1 MKSNTKKRLIA
12 FMLCMVLVLSSA
24 TSAFADDLDTQA
36 QDQTTTMAESETQA
50 SVADEPVATS
60 MDDSTDEQQPVAE
73 AEGNQ
78 EQAVETPSEN
88 EEAAPAVENPTTEAP
103 EEQQTEAPAE
113 NEEPATE
120 ETQPILQLTYEDD
133 NVKVT
138 VDAVDAGNI
147 PDGASLS
154 VTPII
159 KKEITDS
166 MSDKEKEEV
175 KAMNDQYDHTE
186 KKLQE
191 KAKDEPYDIAG
202 FLAYDI
208 TFVDADG
215 NKLEPNGDVK
225 VSMEYKKAEI
235 PEEAKKVQKE
245 KKDEQELDVTVMHL
259 EEDEQGKVKEVADLS
274 DATVQNG
281 SLENLKTNN
290 DKKIEKIE
298 FVANSFSTFT
308 ITWKKY
314 YSNSGDLKLTLHF
327 VDETGNELQAA
338 YDDQQVSYNE
348 TIDFSTSYST
358 SITGYSYIN
367 AKLGS
372 IDGDIVTSA
381 EGSYNYSKEEYQL
394 TLKND
399 NTTIKTLKK
408 SGSANIYL
416 IYRQNTSSGGDS
428 GNTPTETDMQ
438 LSHEKYIKKKDDNK
452 YDVTLNVS
460 SKKGTKTS
468 KKKLDILL
476 IVDRSGSMDDEDRM
490 ENAKLAVNNLCD
502 SLDTPTSTIDARYK
516 LVSFSRIG
524 TIDTENW
531 VTGTQMKAAVSRL
544 NAVGGTNYE
553 DAFLKAA
560 QALTGMRNGA
570 ETIVIFLTDG
580 VPTRRNLTPGQA
592 ATNDNQTTTDKHG
605 SETNNA
611 KYTQATTAV
620 AQITCNRFMAIGLS
634 LSSGSNFRHSPYDKV
649 PNTPLKL
656 LQGITDAATDA
667 AERDKAV
674 NITDPT
680 KLPEKFNQIA
690 ADIQKFACKDVTIK
704 DTLSEYVDTTTDSK
718 LQIRMAKKITENGT
732 DTYTDQGSVV
742 EISLT
747 DSSLFSDAGKNV
759 TVNNKSLGT
768 VKYNATNKQVIWN
781 LGANYELEDDIYY
794 YITITNVTPNAAAE
808 KVYKDNKGGYGES
821 KGDANTDASSNGY
834 YGTMGT
840 ENDTS
845 SNLAGFPSNNNAD
858 HNSSVTYTN
867 TKTGVPAT
875 EDYQKPV
882 VQVDVKVIEGGIE
895 TGKTAKVNNWDD
907 RTYDITLNATS
918 TLKEISSIAVAKPI
932 EVAFVF
938 DTSGSMLFRSSL
950 TPAVYGTK
958 AALAKN
964 QVYYYMDSDAKATM
978 YRVYYESGNWNYI
991 DDSYWD
997 YSTGKLING
1006 KKQTLSND
1014 TRQYYTTSDS
1024 HNRFYY
1030 LKKAATEFT
1039 TKLAET
1045 SADSKLALVTFNKK
1059 ATTEFEFQSVGTK
1072 LDYITN
1078 TINSL
1083 TTSGGTHQNEGLDK
1097 AYNILNNDKNEQ
1109 NLTRYVVLLTDG
1121 CPNGVTYDQVT
1132 SSVADIKTTG
1142 AKLITIGVGLDSSN
1156 ESLKT
1161 ARTKLTEYADGGMAY
1176 MADNAT
1182 SLSSIFDQILRYTT
1196 NPNEKDINATGVTV
1210 TDYIDSRFE
1219 LPQSTIDSLR
1229 TRYGN
1234 DVEIKAPGEAGNTT
1248 DMWLIIWKNQTV
1260 NHASKDA
1267 DGTTIAGWSTT
1278 FTVKAKDSYIG
1289 DNNVTTNGSGSGV
1302 SYDGN
1307 TTPFPQPTVNVKSQ
1321 LKVDDNSVTI
1331 YKGDQI
1337 PTDKDILNQLFNKS
1351 DTTSYTEGT
1360 VNEDDFKKLSVEWY
1374 SNPECTIPITT
1385 AEMAAI
1391 TPDTTTAYYFLKVT
1405 YKTSDPTNDSNANTT
1420 KDGTI
1425 YISGGTEQTT
1435 VAVNKNDSNK
1445 KYGTYTVNVINGE
1458 IQIIKNLAAGSNAKD
1473 GDQFTFMITK
1483 DGTPYSV
1490 VLDKTKNYYRP
1501 ATEEEITNGTASSTV
1516 TITVVSSNNTLTG
1529 NVSIKELPRGSYEV
1543 SEHDQTD
1550 YVVESVVID
1559 SQTNCWSNN
1568 LTITDEKATF
1578 GMGYNKTAADA
1589 NVIVKDNT
1597 AHTYKHDN
1605 SNGAGQLGVVTYTNE
1620 TVISDWGIQKVSS
1633 SDSNLVLSGAQ
1644 FELKNSDTTYIG
1656 VSSNTGY
1663 VNWYTSYTDETTNVP
1678 LTGKMNPGTYTL
1690 TETKA
1695 PAGYAR
1701 SNEIWTVEIKRN
1713 GSLKMITSS
1722 SGKTLSTLTQ
1732 TSADGKKTITLYQ
1745 FKNTPVYDL
1754 PSAGGNGIYLYM
1766 IGGVLLMFAA
1776 AWILYINKC
1785 REVLKR

>member
-1 MKSNTKKRLIA
+1 MKSKTKKRLIA
-12 FMLCMVLVLSSA
+12 FMLCMVLVLSS
-24 TSAFADDLDTQA
+24 TISAFADELQDTDSQNQIEA
-36 QDQTTTMAESETQA
+36 MADPATEEAIADEPMAESLDA
-50 SVADEPVATS
+50 SQE
-60 MDDSTDEQQPVAE
+60 EQQPVAE
-73 AEGNQ
+73 QPVQ
-78 EQAVETPSEN
+78 EEVQTPEETPVVETPAE
-88 EEAAPAVENPTTEAP
+88 PVVENT
-103 EEQQTEAPAE
+103 APAE
-113 NEEPATE
+113 NEDVKAEEPAVN

-166 MSDKEKEEV
+166 MSDEEKEET

-208 TFVDADG
+208 TFVDPDG

-235 PEEAKKVQKE
+235 PEEAKKVQDA

-259 EEDEQGKVKEVADLS
+259 EEDEQGEVKEVADLS

-281 SLENLKTNN
+281 SLENLETND
-290 DKKIEKIE
+290 DKKVEKIE

-314 YSNSGDLKLTLHF
+314 NSNSGDLKLTLHF
-327 VDETGNELQAA
+327 VDETGNELQATYA
-338 YDDQQVSYNE
+338 DQKVYYNE

-372 IDGDIVTSA
+372 INGDIVTSA
-381 EGSYNYSKEEYQL
+381 EGSYNYSKNEYQL

-399 NTTIKTLKK
+399 NTTIKTLNK

-490 ENAKLAVNNLCD
+490 SNAKLAVKNLCN
-502 SLDTPTSTIDARYK
+502 SLDAPTSTIDARYK

-524 TIDTENW
+524 TIDTKNW
-531 VTGTQMKAAVSRL
+531 VTGTQMKAAVSQL
-544 NAVGGTNYE
+544 NAANGTNYE

-634 LSSGSNFRHSPYDKV
+634 LSSGSNFRHSPYDQV

-656 LQGITDAATDA
+656 LQGITDAATGA

-680 KLPEKFNQIA
+680 RLPEKFNQIA

-718 LQIRMAKKITENGT
+718 LQIRMAKKTTENGT

-747 DSSLFSDAGKNV
+747 DSSLLNDAGKNV
-759 TVNNKSLGT
+759 TVNNKSFGT

-808 KVYKDNKGGYGES
+808 KAYKDNKGGYGES

-867 TKTGVPAT
+867 TKTGDPAT

-882 VQVDVKVIEGGIE
+882 VQVDVKVIEGDIK

-907 RTYDITLNATS
+907 RTYNITLNATS
-918 TLKEISSIAVAKPI
+918 TLKEISSVAVAKPI
-932 EVAFVF
+932 EIVFVF

-950 TPAVYGTK
+950 TPSVYGKK
-958 AALAKN
+958 AKLDTN
-964 QVYYYMDSDAKATM
+964 QVYYYMDSDDKATM
-978 YRVYYESGNWNYI
+978 YRVTYQNGKWYSI
-991 DDSYWD
+991 DDSYEGLG
-997 YSTGKLING
+997 SE
-1006 KKQTLSND
+1006 LSDVN
-1014 TRQYYTTSDS
+1014 RQYYTTSDS
-1024 HNRFYY
+1024 HDRFYY
-1030 LKKAATEFT
+1030 LKQAATEFT
-1039 TKLAET
+1039 TKLAEK
-1045 SADSKLALVTFNKK
+1045 SADSKLALVTFNQEADTKFK
-1059 ATTEFEFQSVGTK
+1059 FKSVGTE
-1072 LDYITN
+1072 LSYIN
-1078 TINSL
+1078 STINSL
-1083 TTSGGTHQNEGLDK
+1083 TTRGGTHQNEGLDN
-1097 AYNILNNDKNEQ
+1097 AFDILNKDKNEQ

-1121 CPNGVTYDQVT
+1121 CPNGITYDDVN
-1132 SSVADIKTTG
+1132 SSVAKIKTTG

-1156 ESLKT
+1156 EGLKK
-1161 ARTKLTEYADGGMAY
+1161 ARTKLTEYADDGMAY
-1176 MADNAT
+1176 MADNAA

-1260 NHASKDA
+1260 NHASIDA

-1391 TPDTTTAYYFLKVT
+1391 TPDTTTAYYLKVT

-1776 AWILYINKC
+1776 AWILYKNKC

>member
-438 LSHEKYIKKKDDNK
+438 
-452 YDVTLNVS
+452 
-460 SKKGTKTS
+460 
-468 KKKLDILL
+468 
-476 IVDRSGSMDDEDRM
+476 
-490 ENAKLAVNNLCD
+490 
-502 SLDTPTSTIDARYK
+502 
-516 LVSFSRIG
+516 
-524 TIDTENW
+524 
-531 VTGTQMKAAVSRL
+531 
-544 NAVGGTNYE
+544 
-553 DAFLKAA
+553 
-560 QALTGMRNGA
+560 
-570 ETIVIFLTDG
+570 
-580 VPTRRNLTPGQA
+580 
-592 ATNDNQTTTDKHG
+592 
-605 SETNNA
+605 
-611 KYTQATTAV
+611 
-620 AQITCNRFMAIGLS
+620 
-634 LSSGSNFRHSPYDKV
+634 
-649 PNTPLKL
+649 
-656 LQGITDAATDA
+656 
-667 AERDKAV
+667 
-674 NITDPT
+674 
-680 KLPEKFNQIA
+680 
-690 ADIQKFACKDVTIK
+690 
-704 DTLSEYVDTTTDSK
+704 
-718 LQIRMAKKITENGT
+718 
-732 DTYTDQGSVV
+732 
-742 EISLT
+742 
-747 DSSLFSDAGKNV
+747 
-759 TVNNKSLGT
+759 
-768 VKYNATNKQVIWN
+768 
-781 LGANYELEDDIYY
+781 
-794 YITITNVTPNAAAE
+794 
-808 KVYKDNKGGYGES
+808 
-821 KGDANTDASSNGY
+821 
-834 YGTMGT
+834 
-840 ENDTS
+840 
-845 SNLAGFPSNNNAD
+845 
-858 HNSSVTYTN
+858 
-867 TKTGVPAT
+867 
-875 EDYQKPV
+875 DYQKPV

-958 AALAKN
+958 AALDKN

-1458 IQIIKNLAAGSNAKD
+1458 IQIIKNLATGSNAKD

>member
-1 MKSNTKKRLIA
+1 MKSKTKKRLVA
-12 FMLCMVLVLSSA
+12 FMLCMVLVLSS
-24 TSAFADDLDTQA
+24 TISAFADELQDTDSQNQIEA
-36 QDQTTTMAESETQA
+36 MADPATEEAIADEPMAESLDA
-50 SVADEPVATS
+50 SQE
-60 MDDSTDEQQPVAE
+60 EQQPVAE
-73 AEGNQ
+73 QPVEEPVQ
-78 EQAVETPSEN
+78 EEVQTPEETPVVETPAE
-88 EEAAPAVENPTTEAP
+88 PAVENTVPV
-103 EEQQTEAPAE
+103 E
-113 NEEPATE
+113 NEEIKTEEPAVN

-166 MSDKEKEEV
+166 MSDEEKEET

-208 TFVDADG
+208 TFVDPDG

-235 PEEAKKVQKE
+235 PEEAKKVQDA

-259 EEDEQGKVKEVADLS
+259 EEDEQGEVKEVADLS

-281 SLENLKTNN
+281 SLENLETND
-290 DKKIEKIE
+290 DKKVEKIE

-314 YSNSGDLKLTLHF
+314 NSNSGDLKLTLHF
-327 VDETGNELQAA
+327 VDETGNELQATYA
-338 YDDQQVSYNE
+338 DQKVYYNE

-372 IDGDIVTSA
+372 INGDIVTSA
-381 EGSYNYSKEEYQL
+381 EGSYNYSKNEYRL

-490 ENAKLAVNNLCD
+490 ANAKLAVNNLCN
-502 SLDTPTSTIDARYK
+502 SLDAPTSTIDARYK

-524 TIDTENW
+524 TIDTKNW
-531 VTGTQMKAAVSRL
+531 VTGTQMKAAVSQL
-544 NAVGGTNYE
+544 NAANGTNYE

-634 LSSGSNFRHSPYDKV
+634 LSSGSNFRHSPYDQV

-656 LQGITDAATDA
+656 LQGITDAATGA

-718 LQIRMAKKITENGT
+718 LQIRMAKKTTENGT

-747 DSSLFSDAGKNV
+747 DSSLLNDAGKNV
-759 TVNNKSLGT
+759 TVNNKSFGT

-808 KVYKDNKGGYGES
+808 KAYKDNKGGYGES

-867 TKTGVPAT
+867 TKTGDPAT

-882 VQVDVKVIEGGIE
+882 VQVDVKVIEGDIK

-907 RTYDITLNATS
+907 RTYNITLNATS
-918 TLKEISSIAVAKPI
+918 TLKEISSVAVAKPI
-932 EVAFVF
+932 EIVFVF

-950 TPAVYGTK
+950 TPSVYGKK
-958 AALAKN
+958 AKLDTN
-964 QVYYYMDSDAKATM
+964 QVYYYMDSDDKATM
-978 YRVYYESGNWNYI
+978 YRVTYQNGKWYSI
-991 DDSYWD
+991 DDSYEGLG
-997 YSTGKLING
+997 SE
-1006 KKQTLSND
+1006 LSDVN
-1014 TRQYYTTSDS
+1014 RQYYTTSDS
-1024 HNRFYY
+1024 HDRFYY
-1030 LKKAATEFT
+1030 LKQAATEFT
-1039 TKLAET
+1039 TKLAEK
-1045 SADSKLALVTFNKK
+1045 SADSKLALVTFNQEADTKFK
-1059 ATTEFEFQSVGTK
+1059 FKSVGTE
-1072 LDYITN
+1072 LSYIN
-1078 TINSL
+1078 STINSL

-1121 CPNGVTYDQVT
+1121 CPNGVSYEKVA
-1132 SSVADIKTTG
+1132 SSVANIKTTG

-1156 ESLKT
+1156 EGLKK
-1161 ARTKLTEYADGGMAY
+1161 ARTYLTEYADDGMAY
-1176 MADNAT
+1176 MADNAA

-1219 LPQSTIDSLR
+1219 LPQSTIDSLKAL
-1229 TRYGN
+1229 YKN

-1302 SYDGN
+1302 SYDGK

-1473 GDQFTFMITK
+1473 GDQFTFTITK

-1490 VLDKTKNYYRP
+1490 VLDETKNYYRP
-1501 ATEEEITNGTASSTV
+1501 ATEKEITNGTASSTV

-1559 SQTNCWSNN
+1559 SHTNCWSNN
-1568 LTITDEKATF
+1568 LTSTDEKATF

-1776 AWILYINKC
+1776 AWILYKNKC

>member
-1 MKSNTKKRLIA
+1 MKSKTKKRLVA
-12 FMLCMVLVLSSA
+12 FMLCMVLVLSS
-24 TSAFADDLDTQA
+24 TISAFADELQDTDSQNQIETMA
-36 QDQTTTMAESETQA
+36 DPATEEAIADEPMAESLDA
-50 SVADEPVATS
+50 SQE
-60 MDDSTDEQQPVAE
+60 EQQPVAE
-73 AEGNQ
+73 QTVEEPVQ
-78 EQAVETPSEN
+78 EEVQTPEETPVVETPAE
-88 EEAAPAVENPTTEAP
+88 PAVENTAP
-103 EEQQTEAPAE
+103 VE
-113 NEEPATE
+113 NEKIKTEEPAVN

-166 MSDKEKEEV
+166 MSDEEKEET

-208 TFVDADG
+208 TFVDPDG

-235 PEEAKKVQKE
+235 PEEAKKVQDA

-259 EEDEQGKVKEVADLS
+259 EEDEQGEVKEVADLS

-281 SLENLKTNN
+281 SLENLETND
-290 DKKIEKIE
+290 DKKVEKIE

-314 YSNSGDLKLTLHF
+314 NSNSGDLKLTLHF
-327 VDETGNELQAA
+327 VDETGNELQATYA
-338 YDDQQVSYNE
+338 DQQVDYNE

-372 IDGDIVTSA
+372 INGDIVTSA
-381 EGSYNYSKEEYQL
+381 EGSYNYSKNEYRL

-452 YDVTLNVS
+452 YDITLNVS

-490 ENAKLAVNNLCD
+490 ANAKLAVNNLCN
-502 SLDTPTSTIDARYK
+502 SLDAPTSTIDARYK

-524 TIDTENW
+524 TIDTKNW
-531 VTGTQMKAAVSRL
+531 VTGTQMKAAVSQL
-544 NAVGGTNYE
+544 NAASGTNYE

-580 VPTRRNLTPGQA
+580 VPTRRNLIPGQA
-592 ATNDNQTTTDKHG
+592 ATNDDQTTTDPSKSSSNG
-605 SETNNA
+605 SKTNNA

-634 LSSGSNFRHSPYDKV
+634 LSSGSNFRHSPYDQV

-656 LQGITDAATDA
+656 LQGITDAATGA
-667 AERDKAV
+667 AEKDKAV

-718 LQIRMAKKITENGT
+718 LQIRMAKKTTENGT

-808 KVYKDNKGGYGES
+808 KAYKDNKGGYGES

-867 TKTGVPAT
+867 TKTGNPAT

-882 VQVDVKVIEGGIE
+882 VQVDVKVIEGDIK

-907 RTYDITLNATS
+907 RTYNITLNATS
-918 TLKEISSIAVAKPI
+918 TLKEISSVAVAKPI
-932 EVAFVF
+932 EIVFVF

-950 TPAVYGTK
+950 TPSVYGKK
-958 AALAKN
+958 AKLDTN
-964 QVYYYMDSDAKATM
+964 QVYYYMDSDDKATM
-978 YRVYYESGNWNYI
+978 YRVTYQNGKWYSI
-991 DDSYWD
+991 DDSYEGLG
-997 YSTGKLING
+997 SE
-1006 KKQTLSND
+1006 LSDVN
-1014 TRQYYTTSDS
+1014 RQYYTTSDS
-1024 HNRFYY
+1024 HDRFYY
-1030 LKKAATEFT
+1030 LKQAATEFT
-1039 TKLAET
+1039 TKLAEK
-1045 SADSKLALVTFNKK
+1045 SADSKLALVTFNQEADTKFK
-1059 ATTEFEFQSVGTK
+1059 FKSVGTE
-1072 LDYITN
+1072 LSYIN
-1078 TINSL
+1078 STINSL
-1083 TTSGGTHQNEGLDK
+1083 TTRGGTHQNEGLDN
-1097 AYNILNNDKNEQ
+1097 AFDILNKDKNEQ

-1121 CPNGVTYDQVT
+1121 CPNGITYDDVN
-1132 SSVADIKTTG
+1132 SSVAKIKTTG

-1156 ESLKT
+1156 EGLKK
-1161 ARTKLTEYADGGMAY
+1161 ARTKLTEYADDGMAY
-1176 MADNAT
+1176 MADNAA

-1260 NHASKDA
+1260 NHASTDA

-1331 YKGDQI
+1331 YKGDHI

-1374 SNPECTIPITT
+1374 SDPECTIPITT
-1385 AEMAAI
+1385 TEMAAI
-1391 TPDTTTAYYFLKVT
+1391 TPDTTKAYYLKVT
-1405 YKTSDPTNDSNANTT
+1405 YETSDPTDESNANTT
-1420 KDGTI
+1420 KDGPP

-1776 AWILYINKC
+1776 AWILYKNKC

>member
-428 GNTPTETDMQ
+428 GNTPTE
-438 LSHEKYIKKKDDNK
+438 
-452 YDVTLNVS
+452 
-460 SKKGTKTS
+460 
-468 KKKLDILL
+468 
-476 IVDRSGSMDDEDRM
+476 
-490 ENAKLAVNNLCD
+490 
-502 SLDTPTSTIDARYK
+502 
-516 LVSFSRIG
+516 
-524 TIDTENW
+524 
-531 VTGTQMKAAVSRL
+531 
-544 NAVGGTNYE
+544 
-553 DAFLKAA
+553 
-560 QALTGMRNGA
+560 
-570 ETIVIFLTDG
+570 
-580 VPTRRNLTPGQA
+580 
-592 ATNDNQTTTDKHG
+592 
-605 SETNNA
+605 
-611 KYTQATTAV
+611 
-620 AQITCNRFMAIGLS
+620 
-634 LSSGSNFRHSPYDKV
+634 
-649 PNTPLKL
+649 
-656 LQGITDAATDA
+656 
-667 AERDKAV
+667 
-674 NITDPT
+674 
-680 KLPEKFNQIA
+680 
-690 ADIQKFACKDVTIK
+690 
-704 DTLSEYVDTTTDSK
+704 
-718 LQIRMAKKITENGT
+718 
-732 DTYTDQGSVV
+732 
-742 EISLT
+742 
-747 DSSLFSDAGKNV
+747 
-759 TVNNKSLGT
+759 
-768 VKYNATNKQVIWN
+768 
-781 LGANYELEDDIYY
+781 
-794 YITITNVTPNAAAE
+794 
-808 KVYKDNKGGYGES
+808 
-821 KGDANTDASSNGY
+821 
-834 YGTMGT
+834 
-840 ENDTS
+840 
-845 SNLAGFPSNNNAD
+845 
-858 HNSSVTYTN
+858 
-867 TKTGVPAT
+867 
-875 EDYQKPV
+875 
-882 VQVDVKVIEGGIE
+882 IEGGIE

-958 AALAKN
+958 AALDKN

-1458 IQIIKNLAAGSNAKD
+1458 IQIIKNLATGSNAKD

>member
-1 MKSNTKKRLIA
+1 MKSKTKKRLIA
-12 FMLCMVLVLSSA
+12 FMLCMVLVLSS
-24 TSAFADDLDTQA
+24 TISAFADELQDTDSQNQIETMA
-36 QDQTTTMAESETQA
+36 DPATEEAIADEPMAESLDA
-50 SVADEPVATS
+50 SPE
-60 MDDSTDEQQPVAE
+60 EQQPVAE
-73 AEGNQ
+73 QPVEEPVQ
-78 EQAVETPSEN
+78 EEVQTPEETPVVETPAEPFVEDASPVEN
-88 EEAAPAVENPTTEAP
+88 EEVKA
-103 EEQQTEAPAE
+103 
-113 NEEPATE
+113 EEPAVN
-120 ETQPILQLTYEDD
+120 ETPPILQLTYEDD

-166 MSDKEKEEV
+166 MNDKEKEEV

-235 PEEAKKVQKE
+235 PEEAKKVQDA

-259 EEDEQGKVKEVADLS
+259 EEDEQGEVKEVADLS

-281 SLENLKTNN
+281 SLENLETND
-290 DKKIEKIE
+290 DKKVEKIE

-314 YSNSGDLKLTLHF
+314 NSNSGDLKLTLHF
-327 VDETGNELQAA
+327 VDETGNELQATYA
-338 YDDQQVSYNE
+338 DQKVYYNE

-372 IDGDIVTSA
+372 INGDIVTSA
-381 EGSYNYSKEEYQL
+381 EGSYNYSKNEYQL

-399 NTTIKTLKK
+399 NTTIKTLNK

-490 ENAKLAVNNLCD
+490 RNAKLAVNNLCN
-502 SLDTPTSTIDARYK
+502 SLDAPTSTIDARYK

-524 TIDTENW
+524 TIDTKNW
-531 VTGTQMKAAVSRL
+531 VTGTQMKAAVSQL
-544 NAVGGTNYE
+544 NAANGTNYE

-634 LSSGSNFRHSPYDKV
+634 LSSGSNFRHSPYDQV

-656 LQGITDAATDA
+656 LQGITDAATGA

-718 LQIRMAKKITENGT
+718 LQIRMAKKTTENGT

-747 DSSLFSDAGKNV
+747 DSSLLSDAGKNV

-794 YITITNVTPNAAAE
+794 YITITNVTPNTAAE
-808 KVYKDNKGGYGES
+808 KAYKDNKGGYGES
-821 KGDANTDASSNGY
+821 KGDANTDASSNGC

-882 VQVDVKVIEGGIE
+882 VQVDVKVIEGGIK

-907 RTYDITLNATS
+907 RTYNITLNATS
-918 TLKEISSIAVAKPI
+918 TLKEISSVAVAKPI
-932 EVAFVF
+932 EIVFVF

-950 TPAVYGTK
+950 TPSVYGKK
-958 AALAKN
+958 AKLDTN
-964 QVYYYMDSDAKATM
+964 QVYYYMDSDDKATM
-978 YRVYYESGNWNYI
+978 YRVTYQNGKWYSI
-991 DDSYWD
+991 DDSYEGLG
-997 YSTGKLING
+997 SE
-1006 KKQTLSND
+1006 LSD
-1014 TRQYYTTSDS
+1014 VDRQYYTTSDS
-1024 HNRFYY
+1024 HDRFYY
-1030 LKKAATEFT
+1030 LKQAATEFT
-1039 TKLAET
+1039 TKLAEK
-1045 SADSKLALVTFNKK
+1045 SADSKLALVTFNKEAK
-1059 ATTEFEFQSVGTK
+1059 TKFKFKSVGTE
-1072 LDYITN
+1072 LSYIN
-1078 TINSL
+1078 STINSL
-1083 TTSGGTHQNEGLDK
+1083 TTSGGTHQNEGLDN
-1097 AYNILNNDKNEQ
+1097 AFDILNEDKNEQ

-1121 CPNGVTYDQVT
+1121 CPNGITYDDVN
-1132 SSVADIKTTG
+1132 SSVAKIKTTG

-1156 ESLKT
+1156 EGLKK
-1161 ARTKLTEYADGGMAY
+1161 ARTKLTEYADDGMAY
-1176 MADNAT
+1176 MADNAA

-1219 LPQSTIDSLR
+1219 LPQSTIDSLKAL
-1229 TRYGN
+1229 YKN
-1234 DVEIKAPGEAGNTT
+1234 DVEITAPGQGENTT

-1321 LKVDDNSVTI
+1321 LKVNDNSVTI
-1331 YKGDQI
+1331 YKGDHI
-1337 PTDKDILNQLFNKS
+1337 PTDEDILNQLFNKS

-1374 SNPECTIPITT
+1374 SDPKCTIPITT

-1391 TPDTTTAYYFLKVT
+1391 TPDTTTAYYLKVT
-1405 YKTSDPTNDSNANTT
+1405 YKTSNPTDVSNANTT
-1420 KDGTI
+1420 KDGIT

-1483 DGTPYSV
+1483 DETPYSV

-1597 AHTYKHDN
+1597 AYTYKHDN

-1776 AWILYINKC
+1776 AWILYKTKC

>member
-1 MKSNTKKRLIA
+1 MKSKTKKRLVA
-12 FMLCMVLVLSSA
+12 FMLCMVLVLSS
-24 TSAFADDLDTQA
+24 TISAFADELQDTDSQNQIEA
-36 QDQTTTMAESETQA
+36 MADPATEEAIADEPMAESLDA
-50 SVADEPVATS
+50 SQE
-60 MDDSTDEQQPVAE
+60 EQQPVAE
-73 AEGNQ
+73 QPVEEPVQ
-78 EQAVETPSEN
+78 EEVQTPEETPVVETPAEPVVEDASPVEN
-88 EEAAPAVENPTTEAP
+88 EEVKA
-103 EEQQTEAPAE
+103 
-113 NEEPATE
+113 EEPAVN
-120 ETQPILQLTYEDD
+120 ETPPILQLTYEDD

-208 TFVDADG
+208 TFVDPDG

-235 PEEAKKVQKE
+235 PEEAKKVQDA
-245 KKDEQELDVTVMHL
+245 KKDDQELDVTVMHL

-281 SLENLKTNN
+281 SLENLETND
-290 DKKIEKIE
+290 DKKVEKIE

-314 YSNSGDLKLTLHF
+314 NSNSGDLKLTLHF
-327 VDETGNELQAA
+327 VDETGNELQATYA
-338 YDDQQVSYNE
+338 DQKVYYNE

-372 IDGDIVTSA
+372 INGDIVTSA
-381 EGSYNYSKEEYQL
+381 EGSYNYSKNEYQL

-399 NTTIKTLKK
+399 NTTIKTLNK

-490 ENAKLAVNNLCD
+490 RNAKLAVKNLCN
-502 SLDTPTSTIDARYK
+502 SLDAPTSTIDARYK

-524 TIDTENW
+524 TIDTKNW
-531 VTGTQMKAAVSRL
+531 VTGTQMKAAVSQL
-544 NAVGGTNYE
+544 NAANGTNYE
-553 DAFLKAA
+553 DAFLKTA

-580 VPTRRNLTPGQA
+580 VPTRRNSTPGQA

-634 LSSGSNFRHSPYDKV
+634 LSSGSNFRHSPYDQV

-656 LQGITDAATDA
+656 LQGITDAATGA

-718 LQIRMAKKITENGT
+718 LQIRMAKKTTENGT

-742 EISLT
+742 ELSLT
-747 DSSLFSDAGKNV
+747 DSSLLSDAGKNV

-808 KVYKDNKGGYGES
+808 KAYKDNKGGYGES

-867 TKTGVPAT
+867 TKTGDPAT

-882 VQVDVKVIEGGIE
+882 VQVDVKVIEGDIE
-895 TGKTAKVNNWDD
+895 AGKTAKVNNWDD
-907 RTYDITLNATS
+907 RTYNITLNATS
-918 TLKEISSIAVAKPI
+918 TLKEISSVAVAKPI
-932 EVAFVF
+932 EIVFVF

-950 TPAVYGTK
+950 TPSVYGKK
-958 AALAKN
+958 AKLDTN
-964 QVYYYMDSDAKATM
+964 QVYYYMDSDDKATM
-978 YRVYYESGNWNYI
+978 YRVTYQNGKWYSI
-991 DDSYWD
+991 DDSYEGLG
-997 YSTGKLING
+997 SE
-1006 KKQTLSND
+1006 LSD
-1014 TRQYYTTSDS
+1014 VDRQYYTTSDS
-1024 HNRFYY
+1024 HDRFYY
-1030 LKKAATEFT
+1030 LKQAATEFT
-1039 TKLAET
+1039 TKLAEK
-1045 SADSKLALVTFNKK
+1045 SADSKLALVTFNKEAETK
-1059 ATTEFEFQSVGTK
+1059 FKFKSVGTE
-1072 LDYITN
+1072 LSYIN
-1078 TINSL
+1078 STINSL
-1083 TTSGGTHQNEGLDK
+1083 TTSGGTHQNEGLDN
-1097 AYNILNNDKNEQ
+1097 AFDILNKDKNEQ

-1121 CPNGVTYDQVT
+1121 CPNGITYDDVN
-1132 SSVADIKTTG
+1132 SSVARIKTTG

-1156 ESLKT
+1156 EGLKK
-1161 ARTKLTEYADGGMAY
+1161 ARTKLTEYADDGMAY
-1176 MADNAT
+1176 MADNAA

-1260 NHASKDA
+1260 NHASTDA

-1331 YKGDQI
+1331 YKGDHI

-1374 SNPECTIPITT
+1374 SDPECTIPITT
-1385 AEMAAI
+1385 TEMAAI
-1391 TPDTTTAYYFLKVT
+1391 TPDTTTAYYLKVT
-1405 YKTSDPTNDSNANTT
+1405 YETSDPTDESNANTT
-1420 KDGTI
+1420 KDGPP

-1473 GDQFTFMITK
+1473 GDQFTFTITK

-1490 VLDKTKNYYRP
+1490 VLDATKNYYRP

-1766 IGGVLLMFAA
+1766 IGGALLMFAA
-1776 AWILYINKC
+1776 AWILYKNKC

>member
-1 MKSNTKKRLIA
+1 
-12 FMLCMVLVLSSA
+12 
-24 TSAFADDLDTQA
+24 
-36 QDQTTTMAESETQA
+36 
-50 SVADEPVATS
+50 
-60 MDDSTDEQQPVAE
+60 
-73 AEGNQ
+73 
-78 EQAVETPSEN
+78 
-88 EEAAPAVENPTTEAP
+88 
-103 EEQQTEAPAE
+103 
-113 NEEPATE
+113 
-120 ETQPILQLTYEDD
+120 
-133 NVKVT
+133 
-138 VDAVDAGNI
+138 
-147 PDGASLS
+147 
-154 VTPII
+154 
-159 KKEITDS
+159 
-166 MSDKEKEEV
+166 
-175 KAMNDQYDHTE
+175 
-186 KKLQE
+186 
-191 KAKDEPYDIAG
+191 
-202 FLAYDI
+202 
-208 TFVDADG
+208 
-215 NKLEPNGDVK
+215 
-225 VSMEYKKAEI
+225 
-235 PEEAKKVQKE
+235 
-245 KKDEQELDVTVMHL
+245 MHL
-259 EEDEQGKVKEVADLS
+259 EEDEQGEVKEVADLS

-281 SLENLKTNN
+281 SLENLETND
-290 DKKIEKIE
+290 DKKVEKIE

-314 YSNSGDLKLTLHF
+314 NSNSGDLKLTLHF
-327 VDETGNELQAA
+327 VDETGNELQATYA
-338 YDDQQVSYNE
+338 DQKVYYNE

-372 IDGDIVTSA
+372 INGDIVTSA
-381 EGSYNYSKEEYQL
+381 EGSYNYSKNEYQL

-399 NTTIKTLKK
+399 NTTIKTLNK

-490 ENAKLAVNNLCD
+490 RNAKLAVNNLCN
-502 SLDTPTSTIDARYK
+502 SLDAPTSTIDARYK

-524 TIDTENW
+524 TIDTKNW
-531 VTGTQMKAAVSRL
+531 VTGTQMKAAVSQL
-544 NAVGGTNYE
+544 NAANGTNYE

-634 LSSGSNFRHSPYDKV
+634 LSSGSNFRHSPYDQV

-656 LQGITDAATDA
+656 LQGITDAATGA

-718 LQIRMAKKITENGT
+718 LQIRMAKKTTENGT

-747 DSSLFSDAGKNV
+747 DSSLLSDAGKNV

-794 YITITNVTPNAAAE
+794 YITITNVTPNTAAE
-808 KVYKDNKGGYGES
+808 KAYKDNKGGYGES
-821 KGDANTDASSNGY
+821 KGDANTDASSNGC

-882 VQVDVKVIEGGIE
+882 VQVDVKVIEGGIK

-907 RTYDITLNATS
+907 RTYNITLNATS
-918 TLKEISSIAVAKPI
+918 TLKEISSVAVAKPI
-932 EVAFVF
+932 EIVFVF

-950 TPAVYGTK
+950 TPSVYGKK
-958 AALAKN
+958 AKLDTN
-964 QVYYYMDSDAKATM
+964 QVYYYMDSDDKATM
-978 YRVYYESGNWNYI
+978 YRVTYQNGKWYSI
-991 DDSYWD
+991 DDSYEGLG
-997 YSTGKLING
+997 SE
-1006 KKQTLSND
+1006 LSD
-1014 TRQYYTTSDS
+1014 VDRQYYTTSDS
-1024 HNRFYY
+1024 HDRFYY
-1030 LKKAATEFT
+1030 LKQAATEFT
-1039 TKLAET
+1039 TKLAEK
-1045 SADSKLALVTFNKK
+1045 SADSKLALVTFNKEAK
-1059 ATTEFEFQSVGTK
+1059 TKFKFKSVGTE
-1072 LDYITN
+1072 LSYIN
-1078 TINSL
+1078 STINSL
-1083 TTSGGTHQNEGLDK
+1083 TTSGGTHQNEGLDN
-1097 AYNILNNDKNEQ
+1097 AFDILNEDKNEQ

-1121 CPNGVTYDQVT
+1121 CPNGITYDDVN
-1132 SSVADIKTTG
+1132 SSVAKIKTTG

-1156 ESLKT
+1156 EGLKK
-1161 ARTKLTEYADGGMAY
+1161 ARTKLTEYADDGMAY
-1176 MADNAT
+1176 MADNAA

-1219 LPQSTIDSLR
+1219 LPQSTIDSLKAL
-1229 TRYGN
+1229 YKN
-1234 DVEIKAPGEAGNTT
+1234 DVEITAPGQGENTT

-1321 LKVDDNSVTI
+1321 LKVNDNSVTI
-1331 YKGDQI
+1331 YKGDHI
-1337 PTDKDILNQLFNKS
+1337 PTDEDILNQLFNKS

-1374 SNPECTIPITT
+1374 SDPKCTIPITT

-1391 TPDTTTAYYFLKVT
+1391 TPDTTTAYYLKVT
-1405 YKTSDPTNDSNANTT
+1405 YKTSNPTDVSNANTT
-1420 KDGTI
+1420 KDGIT

-1483 DGTPYSV
+1483 DETPYSV

-1597 AHTYKHDN
+1597 AYTYKHDN

-1776 AWILYINKC
+1776 AWILYKTKC

>member
-1 MKSNTKKRLIA
+1 MKSKTKKRLIA
-12 FMLCMVLVLSSA
+12 FMLCMVLVLSS
-24 TSAFADDLDTQA
+24 TISAFADEL
-36 QDQTTTMAESETQA
+36 QDPDSQNQIETMADPATEEAIADEPMAESLDA
-50 SVADEPVATS
+50 SPE
-60 MDDSTDEQQPVAE
+60 EQQPVAE
-73 AEGNQ
+73 QPVEEPVQ
-78 EQAVETPSEN
+78 EEVQTPEETPVVETPAEPVVEDASPVEN
-88 EEAAPAVENPTTEAP
+88 EEVKA
-103 EEQQTEAPAE
+103 
-113 NEEPATE
+113 EEPAVN
-120 ETQPILQLTYEDD
+120 ETPPILQLTYEDD

-225 VSMEYKKAEI
+225 VSMKYKKAEI
-235 PEEAKKVQKE
+235 PEEAKKVQDA

-259 EEDEQGKVKEVADLS
+259 EEDEQGEVKEVADLS

-281 SLENLKTNN
+281 SLENLETND
-290 DKKIEKIE
+290 DKKVEKIE

-314 YSNSGDLKLTLHF
+314 NSNSGDLKLTLHF
-327 VDETGNELQAA
+327 VDETGNELQATYA
-338 YDDQQVSYNE
+338 DQKVYYNE

-372 IDGDIVTSA
+372 INGDIVTSA
-381 EGSYNYSKEEYQL
+381 EGSYNYSKNEYQL

-399 NTTIKTLKK
+399 NTTIKTLNK

-490 ENAKLAVNNLCD
+490 RNAKLAVNNLCN
-502 SLDTPTSTIDARYK
+502 SLDAPTSTIDARYK

-524 TIDTENW
+524 TIDTKNW
-531 VTGTQMKAAVSRL
+531 VTGTQMKAAVSQL
-544 NAVGGTNYE
+544 NAANGTNYE

-634 LSSGSNFRHSPYDKV
+634 LSSGSNFRHSPYDQV

-656 LQGITDAATDA
+656 LQGITDAAIGA

-718 LQIRMAKKITENGT
+718 LQIRMAKKTTENGT

-747 DSSLFSDAGKNV
+747 DSSLLNDAGKNV
-759 TVNNKSLGT
+759 TVNNKSFGT

-808 KVYKDNKGGYGES
+808 KAYKDNKGGYGES

-867 TKTGVPAT
+867 TKTGDPAT

-882 VQVDVKVIEGGIE
+882 VQVDVKVIEGDIK

-907 RTYDITLNATS
+907 RTYNITLNATS
-918 TLKEISSIAVAKPI
+918 TLKEISSVAVAKPI
-932 EVAFVF
+932 EIVFVF

-950 TPAVYGTK
+950 TPSVYGKK
-958 AALAKN
+958 AKLDTN
-964 QVYYYMDSDAKATM
+964 QVYYYMDSDDKATM
-978 YRVYYESGNWNYI
+978 YRVTYQNGKWYSI
-991 DDSYWD
+991 DDSYEGLG
-997 YSTGKLING
+997 SE
-1006 KKQTLSND
+1006 LSDVN
-1014 TRQYYTTSDS
+1014 RQYYTTSDS
-1024 HNRFYY
+1024 HDRFYY
-1030 LKKAATEFT
+1030 LKQAATEFT
-1039 TKLAET
+1039 TKLAEK
-1045 SADSKLALVTFNKK
+1045 SADSKLALVTFNQEADTKFK
-1059 ATTEFEFQSVGTK
+1059 FKSVGTE
-1072 LDYITN
+1072 LSYIN
-1078 TINSL
+1078 STINSL
-1083 TTSGGTHQNEGLDK
+1083 TTRGGTHQNEGLDN
-1097 AYNILNNDKNEQ
+1097 AFDILNKDKNEQ

-1121 CPNGVTYDQVT
+1121 CPNGITYDDVN
-1132 SSVADIKTTG
+1132 SSVAKIKTTG

-1156 ESLKT
+1156 EGLKK
-1161 ARTKLTEYADGGMAY
+1161 ARTKLTEYADDGMAY
-1176 MADNAT
+1176 MADNAA

-1260 NHASKDA
+1260 NHASIDA

-1307 TTPFPQPTVNVKSQ
+1307 KTPFPQPTVNVKSQ

-1391 TPDTTTAYYFLKVT
+1391 TPDTTKAYYLKVT

-1776 AWILYINKC
+1776 AWILYKNKC

>member
-958 AALAKN
+958 AALDKN

-1059 ATTEFEFQSVGTK
+1059 ATTEFEFQ
-1072 LDYITN
+1072 
-1078 TINSL
+1078 
-1083 TTSGGTHQNEGLDK
+1083 
-1097 AYNILNNDKNEQ
+1097 
-1109 NLTRYVVLLTDG
+1109 
-1121 CPNGVTYDQVT
+1121 
-1132 SSVADIKTTG
+1132 
-1142 AKLITIGVGLDSSN
+1142 
-1156 ESLKT
+1156 
-1161 ARTKLTEYADGGMAY
+1161 
-1176 MADNAT
+1176 
-1182 SLSSIFDQILRYTT
+1182 
-1196 NPNEKDINATGVTV
+1196 DINATGVTV